1 MKQTTKLDSLINK
14 VIAEEFM
21 KEQDG
26 EEKEFVT
33 PDGTARTSTPS
44 QKKMISKMKPGAV
57 IKYRRPGQ
65 TTTSTTLEGKEE
77 GMEEQ
82 VPQATDIAGKIAE
95 MIDNLSKIS
104 EASADL
110 KIQKIAGK
118 AASQLEAAKSTL
130 ESLTAHEVMLNEK
143 EHEKYVKNASKKRK
157 SIEKHLSK
165 SVKMPEIVEKLMKRM
180 PDEKIAEMLKKSN
193 GELDEKKLANA
204 MMKVALRE
212 SYIK

>member
-1 MKQTTKLDSLINK
+1 VTGVQTCALPIFTADGTSKTLTTQQKDELRKLPSGTSATFKKAGALGETNKTEDSN
-14 VIAEEFM
+14 
-21 KEQDG
+21 KEQ
-26 EEKEFVT
+26 T
-33 PDGTARTSTPS
+33 
-44 QKKMISKMKPGAV
+44 
-57 IKYRRPGQ
+57 
-65 TTTSTTLEGKEE
+65 
-77 GMEEQ
+77 
-82 VPQATDIAGKIAE
+82 PQATDIAGKIAE

-110 KIQKIAGK
+110 KVQKIAGK

-157 SIEKHLSK
+157 TIERYLSK